1 MNCIQKSEK
10 ETPIDA
16 TKGNNVVH
24 YYDAVIGSFN
34 TIICDKDLTLFTFC
48 RLSMIQLYFVCLLQ

>member
-16 TKGNNVVH
+16 TRKTHRQGVV
-24 YYDAVIGSFN
+24 G
-34 TIICDKDLTLFTFC
+34 TFP
-48 RLSMIQLYFVCLLQ
+48 IN